1 MPRGERPYDD
11 KMPYVEIDAD
21 SSAVAGSV
29 GGGMGGA
36 ASHVQQLLVS
46 AVMQGEDFCAEAF
59 AHHLI
64 LEARRY
70 SGCLRY

>member
-1 MPRGERPYDD
+1 VYEAFKLLVRKKD
-11 KMPYVEIDAD
+11 KFHFFF
-21 SSAVAGSV
+21 SNAGV

>member
-1 MPRGERPYDD
+1 
-11 KMPYVEIDAD
+11 
-21 SSAVAGSV
+21 
-29 GGGMGGA
+29 MGGA